1 MPSPV
6 GHTLFTLSV
15 LRLSG
20 KEIFKNKF
28 LLLLGLF
35 LGLSPDIDLALI
47 IIFGFKEGGK
57 YHQLYTHSIFFVI
70 MIFLF
75 LFVFT
80 RGFKLSFLLSSL
92 VLFHIIIDIFSVDL
106 KPPIGVPI
114 FSPLSSLTLNIGIL
128 PKIEKSSFSSLFSKN
143 NLQAML
149 IEIAIFLPILLIVY
163 FLTAKRNDGRKG
175 KKHFHWLP
183 NQHF

>member
-15 LRLSG
+15 MRLSG
-20 KEIFKNKF
+20 KETFKSKF

-47 IIFGFKEGGK
+47 IFFGFKEGGK

-70 MIFLF
+70 IIFLF
-75 LFVFT
+75 LFFFS
-80 RGFKLSFLLSSL
+80 RNLKLSLTLSSL
-92 VLFHIIIDIFSVDL
+92 VLFHIILDIFSVDL

-114 FSPLSSLTLNIGIL
+114 LSPLSSLSFNIGIL

-143 NLQAML
+143 NIHAML
-149 IEIAIFLPILLIVY
+149 VEIAIFLPILLTVY
-163 FLTAKRNDGRKG
+163 FLTAKRNDGSKG
-175 KKHFHWLP
+175 KSIFTG
-183 NQHF
+183 

>member
-15 LRLSG
+15 MRISG

-28 LLLLGLF
+28 LFLLGLF
-35 LGLSPDIDLALI
+35 FGLFPDIDLALI

-57 YHQLYTHSIFFVI
+57 YHQLYTHSFFFVI

-75 LFVFT
+75 LFF
-80 RGFKLSFLLSSL
+80 FSKNLKLSLILSSL
-92 VLFHIIIDIFSVDL
+92 VFFHLILDIFSIDL

-114 FSPLSSLTLNIGIL
+114 FSPFSSFTLNIGIL
-128 PKIEKSSFSSLFSKN
+128 PKIEKSSFHSLFSKN
-143 NLQAML
+143 NIQAML
-149 IEIAIFLPILLIVY
+149 VEIAIFLPILLIVY
-163 FLTAKRNDGRKG
+163 FLTGKSQKKKKSKG
-175 KKHFHWLP
+175 
-183 NQHF
+183 